1 MRFTLFFFIKNFK
14 KILGFNVFLKLIK
27 VCKAQILTSRE
38 LVGIDAKEP
47 LLKHMREIY
56 STKNK
61 FYN

>member
-1 MRFTLFFFIKNFK
+1 MENNSDELLNTKSRRLVPYPVID
-14 KILGFNVFLKLIK
+14 I
-27 VCKAQILTSRE
+27 CYTSRE